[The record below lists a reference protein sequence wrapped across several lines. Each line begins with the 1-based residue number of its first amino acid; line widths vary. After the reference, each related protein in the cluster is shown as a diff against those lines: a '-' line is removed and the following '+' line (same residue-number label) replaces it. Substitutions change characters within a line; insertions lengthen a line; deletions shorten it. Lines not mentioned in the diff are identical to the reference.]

1 MAWHDRQRSQ
11 AIGVFSVTLAACAAL
26 LLAGPLRHL
35 AVPPGALAWWM
46 LIPVFAG
53 AELVVVHVQARRESL
68 SVSFAEIPL
77 VIGLVY
83 LGPLGLVGARV
94 LGSALGLLQR
104 RQSGLK
110 LFFNMSMF
118 AFEASLAATLYH
130 LARGSAAP
138 SSARGL
144 VSALATVAVTD
155 LVSAAAVSVVIW
167 LKAGEYDE
175 GVLAEAV
182 TSGLIA
188 ALTNTS
194 VGLLVVVLVD
204 TRPAAL
210 ILLLAVV
217 GTLAVA
223 YRGYS
228 ALSRGHADLESLY
241 RFTRRVQRE
250 EGSDSVAEI
259 VLRQAR
265 DVLGAEIAELV
276 MLPDGDDGL
285 HLRLADEEVRAQ
297 PLSVEAWL
305 APARDGHAVL
315 RHESTDTGGP
325 REALA
330 APLEVDGAVV
340 AVLVVHGRPHHLG
353 PFTADDL
360 RLFESLANHAAVSLH
375 KSRLVNQLRRE
386 AQAQEHVSL
395 HDALTGLPNRLHA
408 LRALSAELATSPNT
422 AVLVLDL
429 DGFTQ
434 VNEAFGY
441 ATGDHVLRE
450 AGRRL
455 CTLAAVPGHVAR
467 LGNDEFV
474 ILLRD
479 VADPRDAER
488 RAQDVLGAV
497 GVPFTLD
504 QLTLDVRG
512 CAGLAVAP
520 AHGHDAGLLLQRADA
535 AMYAA
540 KRDRVTLRVWD
551 PATEGDNA
559 RRLLLMGHLREAIDT
574 GQLEV
579 YYQPKVDPRT
589 GAVHGAEALVRWE
602 HPDHG
607 RVSPEEFIPLAE
619 HAGLVEPLTGQVLD
633 AALTQCALWRAT
645 VPDFAMAVN
654 LSARSLLDPALPRQV
669 QAALSRVGLPAQAL
683 MLEITETAI
692 MTDLDR
698 ALVVLHGIDAL
709 GVKLSIDDFGTGQS
723 SLAYLKLLPVH
734 EVKVDKSF
742 VLAAASDANDAA
754 IVRSVINLGHT
765 LGLDVVAEGVEDD
778 QLRRLLASWDCDI
791 VQGYFISRPLPAD
804 AFTVWLT
811 ETSRRLRLTAVPQP
825 ARAKLSTNVT
835 L

>member
-110 LFFNMSMF
+110 LFFNTSMF
-118 AFEASLAATLYH
+118 ALEASLAATLYH

-138 SSARGL
+138 SSVRGL

-155 LVSAAAVSVVIW
+155 LVSAAAVTVVVW
-167 LKAGEYDE
+167 LKVGEYDE

-210 ILLLAVV
+210 MLLLAVV
-217 GTLAVA
+217 ATLAVA

-250 EGSDSVAEI
+250 EGTESVAEI

-265 DVLGAEIAELV
+265 DVLGAEIAELIV
-276 MLPDGDDGL
+276 LPDDDDGL
-285 HLRLADEEVRAQ
+285 HLCLVHEEVRTQ
-297 PLSVEAWL
+297 PLAVEAWL
-305 APARDGHAVL
+305 GPARDGHAVL
-315 RHESTDTGGP
+315 RRENTDTGGP
-325 REALA
+325 RDALA

-340 AVLVVHGRPHHLG
+340 AVLVVYGRPHHLG

-360 RLFESLANHAAVSLH
+360 RLFESLANHASVSLH
-375 KSRLVNQLRRE
+375 KSRLVNQLRKE
-386 AQAQEHVSL
+386 AQAQEYVSL

-408 LRALSAELATSPNT
+408 LRALRAELATSPNT

-429 DGFTQ
+429 EGFTQ
-434 VNEAFGY
+434 VNDAFGY

-455 CTLAAVPGHVAR
+455 CALAPVPGHVAR

-474 ILLRD
+474 IFLCD
-479 VADPRDAER
+479 VVGPRDAER
-488 RAQDVLGAV
+488 RAQEVLGAV
-497 GVPFTLD
+497 GVPFTLN

-512 CAGLAVAP
+512 RAGLAVAP
-520 AHGHDAGLLLQRADA
+520 AHGHDAELLLQRADA

-540 KRDRVTLRVWD
+540 KRDHVTLRVWD
-551 PATEGDNA
+551 PVTEGDNA
-559 RRLLLMGHLREAIDT
+559 RRLLLMGHLREAIET

-579 YYQPKVDPRT
+579 YYQAKVNPRT
-589 GAVHGAEALVRWE
+589 GAIHGAEALVRWE

-654 LSARSLLDPALPRQV
+654 VSARSLLDPALPRQV
-669 QAALSRVGLPAQAL
+669 QAALARAGLPAQAL
-683 MLEITETAI
+683 TLEITETAV

-723 SLAYLKLLPVH
+723 SLAYLKVLPVH

-742 VLAAASDANDAA
+742 VLAAASDSNDAA

-765 LGLDVVAEGVEDD
+765 LGLRVVAEGVEDD

-791 VQGYFISRPLPAD
+791 VQGYFIGRPLPAD
-804 AFTVWLT
+804 EFTVWLT
-811 ETSRRLRLTAVPQP
+811 ETSRRLRITARPRPV
-825 ARAKLSTNVT
+825 RANFSTNAT